1 MNKEEAQKRL
11 QNAGFGEHQAAMIL
25 ATIELAMSEFKME
38 RLKFFTNLGLR
49 LAWVMI
55 GLGFLWL
62 AFEFGQHYHP

>member
-11 QNAGFGEHQAAMIL
+11 QNAGFQEHQAAMIV

-38 RLKFFTNLGLR
+38 RLKFFTNLMIRFTWIL
-49 LAWVMI
+49 I

-62 AFEFGQHYHP
+62 AFEFGKHYHP